1 MSNSLVKKLLI
12 VFMVSFAV
20 LLQGCASS
28 LTGDTYSRSE
38 ARRVQQVQ
46 YGWVDMVTPVV
57 IEGRKDSP
65 LGAGAGAVIGG
76 IAGSN
81 VGGGKGK
88 SIATVVG
95 AVAGGIIGQ
104 KVEEKATRKQGQ
116 ELTVSLENGQTISVV
131 QEVDAGGFFQPGER
145 VRILRQGG
153 TARVVR

>member
-1 MSNSLVKKLLI
+1 MNMPMTKVLFATFISLT
-12 VFMVSFAV
+12 M

-28 LTGDTYSRSE
+28 LTGETYSRSE

-46 YGWVDMVTPVV
+46 YGWVEAVNPVV
-57 IEGRKDSP
+57 IEGRTDSP
-65 LGAGAGAVIGG
+65 LGAGVGAVVGG
-76 IAGSN
+76 IAGSE

-88 SIATVVG
+88 TLATVVG

-104 KVEEKATRKQGQ
+104 KVEEGATRKQGQ

-145 VRILRQGG
+145 VRVLRQGG
-153 TARVVR
+153 TARIVR